1 MSQIVLPELSES
13 GLADESLQILC
24 GVCDEK
30 SAILIWDDRYAGYR
44 GRCSLCKYD
53 WPES

>member
-1 MSQIVLPELSES
+1 MSQMILPKLSES
-13 GLADESLQILC
+13 RLTDEDLQILC

-30 SAILIWDDRYAGYR
+30 SAILVWDDRYAGYR
-44 GRCSLCKYD
+44 GRCSLCEYD

>member
-1 MSQIVLPELSES
+1 MAQMVLREHSEK
-13 GLADESLQILC
+13 DVESLQILC
-24 GVCDEK
+24 RVCDEK
-30 SAILIWDDRYAGYR
+30 SAILVWDDRYAGYR